1 MSILNALK
9 SRFSYSF
16 VYIFL
21 IFLLVSCSGQNKSG
35 SKDAAGVSQ
44 TETLS
49 KNLSAG
55 QEIYKKYCLSCHQ
68 ANGKGVSG
76 MYPPLAGNP
85 NLKLSND
92 SLIYIVLLGKAGKIQ
107 VNGKEYVGIM
117 APHNYLSDEQ
127 VSNVLNFLLNG
138 LNNFD
143 MQVKSSEVSQ
153 IRTKIK

>member
-1 MSILNALK
+1 MSGLYTLK

-16 VYIFL
+16 VSISL
-21 IFLLVSCSGQNKSG
+21 IFFLVSCSGQNKSG
-35 SKDAAGVSQ
+35 NNDTTGIGQTENLSKD
-44 TETLS
+44 L
-49 KNLSAG
+49 LAG

-76 MYPPLAGNP
+76 MYPPLASNP

-92 SLIYIVLLGKAGKIQ
+92 SLIFIVLRGKAGKIQ
-107 VNGKEYVGIM
+107 VNGNDYVGIM

-138 LNNFD
+138 MNKFSG
-143 MQVKSSEVSQ
+143 QVKVTDVTA
-153 IRTKIK
+153 IRAKVK